1 MPKVIRAL
9 MIEPALKPESISPP
23 NKGKGTGLVWLLMN
37 IIRITEDISVL
48 RLISEKI
55 KTVQLWYGLPWKVM
69 NVPLHIYFF
78 SNQIILI
85 KLTVSSESAIEKP
98 DILHF

>member
-48 RLISEKI
+48 RLISEKN
-55 KTVQLWYGLPWKVM
+55 QNCPVM
-69 NVPLHIYFF
+69 VWVAVEGNECPSTHLFLF
-78 SNQIILI
+78 
-85 KLTVSSESAIEKP
+85 
-98 DILHF
+98 